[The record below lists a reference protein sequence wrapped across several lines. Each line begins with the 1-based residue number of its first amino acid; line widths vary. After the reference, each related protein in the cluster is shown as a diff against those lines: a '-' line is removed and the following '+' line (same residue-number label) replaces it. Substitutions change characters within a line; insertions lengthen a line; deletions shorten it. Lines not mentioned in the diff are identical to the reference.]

1 VSGNGRAADS
11 PSVGQF
17 SGQSCQSLTKHG
29 AQPVHNVPAFYEVI
43 DSRELACRWAVPE
56 SWIREQTR
64 SRTANPVPCVRLGR
78 YVRYEWLSP
87 ELDKWW
93 AKHRANT
100 MKARII

>member
-1 VSGNGRAADS
+1 MSANGRAADA

-17 SGQSCQSLTKHG
+17 SGQSGQSLTKHG
-29 AQPVHNVPAFYEVI
+29 AQPVHNAPAFYEVI

-64 SRTANPVPCVRLGR
+64 NRAANPLPCVRLGR

-87 ELDKWW
+87 ELERWW
-93 AKHRANT
+93 AKHRNNT
-100 MKARII
+100 MKTRVI